1 MLDGG
6 GPIGELAAE
15 DVEGDE
21 RHGDVFRGCE
31 SVEGR
36 ACCRRAREVL
46 AVVFGGVLFF
56 EDGDSVKIR
65 FHRGGECFVLGAG
78 IPRYRDSGENADH
91 GCDDQDFN

>member
-15 DVEGDE
+15 DVERDE
-21 RHGDVFRGCE
+21 RDGDVFRGRE

-36 ACCRRAREVL
+36 VRGCRSGEVL
-46 AVVFGGVLFF
+46 TVVFGGVLFF
-56 EDGDSVKIR
+56 EYGDSMKIR
-65 FHRGGECFVLGAG
+65 FHRGGECLLLTAG
-78 IPRYRDSGENADH
+78 IPRYRDGGENADH